1 MYHETTLRIE
11 MENEVKANEAIEVVT
26 KYISNMDDHN
36 LNKLID
42 DLSVEENAV
51 VAEGCPAFDE
61 DTLYVIPEL
70 FKAIAQNDSTSDF
83 KGTAYYEN
91 DYASFNC
98 DVTFKEHTLAYRSEY
113 FPEGD
118 AYYCPDEDCYEFI
131 ATYSELIE
139 NETFTCP
146 SCGNV
151 YTADE
156 LAGERPEITDETWY
170 IK

>member
-11 MENEVKANEAIEVVT
+11 MKNEVKANEAIEVIT
-26 KYISNMDDHN
+26 KYISDIDDHN

-42 DLSVEENAV
+42 DLCVEENAV
-51 VAEGCPAFDE
+51 VAEACPAFDE
-61 DTLYVIPEL
+61 DTLYVIPKL
-70 FKAIAQNDSTSDF
+70 FKTLAQNDSTSDF
-83 KGTAYYEN
+83 EGTVYYEN

-98 DVTFKEHTLAYRSEY
+98 DVTFKEHTLTYHSEY

-118 AYYCPDEDCYEFI
+118 TYYCPDEDCYEFI
-131 ATYSELIE
+131 ATYAELIE

-146 SCGNV
+146 ECGKV

-170 IK
+170 IE